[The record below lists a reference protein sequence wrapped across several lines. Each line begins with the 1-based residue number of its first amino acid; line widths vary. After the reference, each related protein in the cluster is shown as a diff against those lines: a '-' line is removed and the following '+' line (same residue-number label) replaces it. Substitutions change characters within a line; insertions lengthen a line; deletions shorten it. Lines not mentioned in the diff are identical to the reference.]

1 MKTYSL
7 CLVLLFAAI
16 AKAAVPKR
24 PDNNVNEVQH
34 ALQAINFLRDYE
46 YDIEEEK
53 LLGNYDDPDD
63 NYYEDYD
70 KDDDDEDGDWASGDD
85 YDDEDEEL
93 LDDYEDDDDIT
104 FNDDED
110 EELLDDYEEEDDITF
125 DDEDEEL
132 LDDYE
137 KDDDI
142 TFDDEDEELLD
153 EYEED
158 DDITFD
164 DDVNDILYKYH
175 EEDYKETDDYNFS
188 KEIEDVVF
196 QPPLVQIQDHGMPD
210 KEDDT
215 LTCEKLSP
223 SSRNLLVSNVLFAS
237 GLASFSLFTLAFI
250 IYFCNRQRK
259 DSTSAKKAQLPFVI
273 QHGSSSSPLHS
284 SIIKPGKYQPVATQE
299 NHSIENYSSILKQQT
314 QLEEKLLP

>member
-1 MKTYSL
+1 MRSK
-7 CLVLLFAAI
+7 
-16 AKAAVPKR
+16 K
-24 PDNNVNEVQH
+24 
-34 ALQAINFLRDYE
+34 
-46 YDIEEEK
+46 EK

-63 NYYEDYD
+63 DYYEYYD
-70 KDDDDEDGDWASGDD
+70 KDGDDEDRDWASGND
-85 YDDEDEEL
+85 Y
-93 LDDYEDDDDIT
+93 
-104 FNDDED
+104 DDED

-125 DDEDEEL
+125 DDDDEDEEL

-137 KDDDI
+137 DDDDI

-153 EYEED
+153 GYKD
-158 DDITFD
+158 DDNITFD
-164 DDVNDILYKYH
+164 DDKDDILYKYH
-175 EEDYKETDDYNFS
+175 EQDYKETDDYNFS

-250 IYFCNRQRK
+250 IYFCNRRRK

-273 QHGSSSSPLHS
+273 QHGSSSLPLHS

-299 NHSIENYSSILKQQT
+299 NRSIQSIENDNSLIKQQA